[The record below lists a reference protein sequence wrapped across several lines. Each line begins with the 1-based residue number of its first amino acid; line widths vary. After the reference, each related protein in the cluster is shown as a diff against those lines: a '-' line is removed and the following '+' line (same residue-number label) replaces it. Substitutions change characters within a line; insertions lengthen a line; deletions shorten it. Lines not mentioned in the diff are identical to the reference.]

1 MNPLRYVVVLMLAIA
16 TAALPVTKVDAQ
28 QGCLPAGG
36 DTVPEAKPASGD
48 FVFTG
53 HGVGHG
59 VGMSQFGA
67 QGAAKLGCDAH
78 TILET
83 YFPGASVEALRM
95 PPELVVGLAQSQR
108 TVHTEAARGTINWEL
123 CGPKGSCITLP
134 ISQPTGTGWTVAVQD
149 DASYE
154 ILRKGQSLWS
164 GGDEEHVLQAR
175 LSLADADDR
184 VMRLPLTGA
193 RYKWGLLRFDSVQH
207 DRPTMFVTLEVPSV
221 DRYLYGIAEVPATWP
236 TEALR
241 AQAIAARSYVVS
253 KVQQLGLR
261 SACRCHLYPD
271 SRDQTYRGFEGEVVD
286 SSPDHGWTEAVMA
299 TAREVL
305 RYQERTVTAFYATS
319 HGGHSESSAFAF
331 GREYPELQPVD
342 DSRWDLASDNPSRSW
357 TSAVTADHLGKAV
370 GVGRAKTV
378 TLLEPFGAAG
388 RVGDPKRGYGGVRIE
403 GTAGSVTLSGEAL
416 RRALA
421 LRSTLF
427 KVSG

>member
-1 MNPLRYVVVLMLAIA
+1 MNPLRYVVVLMLAVVA
-16 TAALPVTKVDAQ
+16 AALPVTEVDA

-53 HGVGHG
+53 HGFGHG

-67 QGAAKLGCDAH
+67 QGAAKLGCDAD
-78 TILET
+78 TILAT
-83 YFPGASVEALRM
+83 YFPGASIKELEM
-95 PPELVVGLAQSQR
+95 PPEIVVGLAQSQR
-108 TVHTEAARGTINWEL
+108 TFQAEAARGTIGWEL
-123 CGPKGSCITLP
+123 CGPKGSCTTLP
-134 ISQPTGTGWTVAVQD
+134 ISQPTGTRWTIAVRN

-154 ILRKGQSLWS
+154 ILRQGKPLWS
-164 GGDEEHVLQAR
+164 GGDEEHVLRAR
-175 LSLADADDR
+175 LSLAHTDDL

-193 RYKWGLLRFDSVQH
+193 RYKWGLLKFDSV
-207 DRPTMFVTLEVPSV
+207 RNELPTMFVTLEVPSV
-221 DRYLYGIAEVPATWP
+221 DRYLYGIAEVPAIWP

-253 KVQQLGLR
+253 KVQEMGMR

-286 SSPDHGWTEAVMA
+286 ASPGNGWVEAVMA

-305 RYQERTVTAFYATS
+305 RYQERTVLAFYATS
-319 HGGHSESSAFAF
+319 HGGHSESNAFVF
-331 GREYPELQPVD
+331 GRDYPELQPVD

-357 TSAVTADHLGKAV
+357 SVAFTADHLGKAV
-370 GVGRAKTV
+370 GVGRAKAV
-378 TLLEPFGAAG
+378 ILLEPRGAAG
-388 RVGDPKRGYGGVRIE
+388 RVGDPKRGYGGVRIK
-403 GTAGSVTLSGEAL
+403 GTTGSVTLSGEAL